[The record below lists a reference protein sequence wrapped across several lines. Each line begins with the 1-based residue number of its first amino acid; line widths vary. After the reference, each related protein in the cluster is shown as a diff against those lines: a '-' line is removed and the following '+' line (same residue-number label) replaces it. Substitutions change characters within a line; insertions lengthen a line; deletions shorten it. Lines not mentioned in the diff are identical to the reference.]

1 VVGRTPSDL
10 IRDFCA
16 AWSRLD
22 LDELMSYFAD
32 DAVYH
37 NMPGPPAEGRDAI
50 RRTIES
56 FLQGWDR
63 TEWEIRNLAANGNVV
78 FAERVDRTDAGDRHV
93 DLPLV
98 GVFEVEGDRIRA
110 WRDYFDLATYTRAMN
125 PRA

>member
-1 VVGRTPSDL
+1 MNRAPADL

-37 NMPGPPAEGRDAI
+37 NMPGPPAEGRDAV

-56 FLQGWDR
+56 FLKGWDR
-63 TEWEIRNLAANGNVV
+63 TEWEIRNIAANGNVV
-78 FAERVDRTDAGDRHV
+78 FAERVDRTDAGERHV

-98 GVFEVEGDRIRA
+98 GVFEVEGGKIRA
-110 WRDYFDLATYTRAMN
+110 WRDYFDLATYTRAMS